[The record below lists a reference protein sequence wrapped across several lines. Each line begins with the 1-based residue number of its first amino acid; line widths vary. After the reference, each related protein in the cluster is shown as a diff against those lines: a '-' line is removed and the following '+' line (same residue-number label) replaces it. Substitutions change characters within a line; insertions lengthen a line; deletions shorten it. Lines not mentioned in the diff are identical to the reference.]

1 MELNK
6 QALVMTSFCE
16 GMRGRERER
25 ERKRQH
31 KPVVYCVCVCE
42 CGVCACACA
51 MHGNQHEKWAD
62 DGSEP

>member
-16 GMRGRERER
+16 AREGSSESVEEGQRDWGE
-25 ERKRQH
+25 QAS
-31 KPVVYCVCVCE
+31 KPVV
-42 CGVCACACA
+42 ACAQ
-51 MHGNQHEKWAD
+51 HGNQHEKWAD